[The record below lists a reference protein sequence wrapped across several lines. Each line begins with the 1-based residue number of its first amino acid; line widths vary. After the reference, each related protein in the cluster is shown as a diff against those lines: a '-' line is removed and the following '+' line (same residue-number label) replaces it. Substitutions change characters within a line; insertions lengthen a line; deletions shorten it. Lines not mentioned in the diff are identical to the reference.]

1 MPKLGPLELGIILAI
16 VLVIFGA
23 GRLPEI
29 GSALGKGISSFKKGV
44 SGEGGTDEKSVEV
57 PEELETKK

>member
-1 MPKLGPLELGIILAI
+1 MFGIGMPELLILLVI

-29 GSALGKGISSFKKGV
+29 GAGLGKAIKGFKKGV
-44 SGEGGTDEKSVEV
+44 SEPDEIDITPKDHED
-57 PEELETKK
+57 EAKKE